1 MIEMHQYAKI
11 HYLNK
16 ERNLSVAQIAQE
28 MSLNEK
34 TVAKWLARKRF
45 EARRGKGRSS
55 KLDVYKQLVCG
66 WLDRHP
72 YSAAQVLQ
80 MLREEGFNG
89 GYSIV
94 KDYVRKVRPR
104 SNKAFLSLSF
114 APGENAQVDWGS
126 YGSVAVGNTR
136 RNLSF
141 FVMVLSYSRMMYV
154 EFTLSQKQEHFLQ
167 CHENALRYFGAVPQ
181 NVMIDNLKTGV
192 LEHRDGQPAVI
203 NPRYA
208 DFARHYGFT
217 VVACNPRAPHEKGR
231 VENGVG
237 YVKKNFLSGLRI
249 DQFRH
254 LAPQARRWL
263 DEIANRRTHR
273 QTGKSPF
280 DLWEKEKPHLLALPL
295 NSCEIAVPQ
304 RLRAS
309 STFRIAI
316 DGNRYSVP
324 AQFASRHLDV
334 WLYPDRVL
342 VRHEGDIIAE
352 HVREYGRGL
361 DLENP
366 DHPRALLAERR
377 RAQVQKDLQSF
388 LQLGE
393 HSEVFYR
400 QMQKRC
406 LNAGMHVK
414 KILALAQVYS
424 RQKVAE
430 AISDGHH
437 FSAYSSDYIANIL
450 EQRSRLGNPAGP
462 LHLTRPSDLLD
473 LESPVADMSIYNQD
487 LTQ

>member
-1 MIEMHQYAKI
+1 MIDMHQYSRI
-11 HYLNK
+11 HYLSK
-16 ERNLSVAQIAQE
+16 ERNLSVSQIARDL
-28 MSLNEK
+28 SLNEK
-34 TVAKWLARKRF
+34 TVAKWLARDRF
-45 EARRGKGRSS
+45 EGRRGKGRSS
-55 KLDVYKQLVCG
+55 KLDGYKQMVCG

-80 MLREEGFNG
+80 MLRDEGFSG

-94 KDYVRKVRPR
+94 KTYVRKVRPR
-104 SNKAFLSLSF
+104 PAKAYLSLSF

-167 CHENALRYFGAVPQ
+167 CHENALRYFGGVPAK
-181 NVMIDNLKTGV
+181 VMIDNLKTGV
-192 LEHRDGQPAVI
+192 LEHREGQPAVF

-217 VVACNPRAPHEKGR
+217 PVACNPRAPHEKGR

-237 YVKKNFLSGLRI
+237 YVKKNLLSGLRV

-254 LAPQARRWL
+254 LGPQARRWL
-263 DEIANRRTHR
+263 DEVANQRLHR
-273 QTGKSPF
+273 ITGKTPF
-280 DLWEKEKPHLLALPL
+280 ELWQKEKPHLQALPL
-295 NSCEIAVPQ
+295 NACEIAVPQ

-309 STFRIAI
+309 STFRISI

-324 AQFASRHLDV
+324 AQFASRHVDL

-342 VRHEGDIIAE
+342 LRHDGDIIAE

-361 DLENP
+361 DIENP
-366 DHPRALLAERR
+366 DHPRALLAERH
-377 RAQVQKDLQSF
+377 RARTQKDLQSF

-400 QMQKRC
+400 QMTKRC
-406 LNAGMHVK
+406 LNARVHVK
-414 KILALAQVYS
+414 KILALAQMYS

-450 EQRSRLGNPAGP
+450 QQRSRIAESPGP
-462 LHLTRPSDLLD
+462 LHLTRPSDLLE
-473 LESPVADMSIYNQD
+473 LESPVADMSIYNRD
-487 LTQ
+487 